1 MKVKTFKLRDE
12 DNPHMK
18 RLKVKNIRMMITQ
31 EASVVDEDANLVNV
45 AEAIVDDPKT
55 RSVYVLNRDKK
66 LVGIIP
72 VIELVQYL
80 YYDNIPQE
88 YILYR
93 FPMLLSS
100 EPKAKDIML
109 PPVWVKDDESITSAF
124 IKMFKNNLKELPVVD
139 DDMHV
144 IGDLNILEL
153 IKAWVEVN
161 KNAH

>member
-1 MKVKTFKLRDE
+1 MK
-12 DNPHMK
+12 H
-18 RLKVKNIRMMITQ
+18 LKVKNIRMMITQ
-31 EASVVDEDANLVNV
+31 EASIVDEDASLLEV

-55 RSVYVLNRDKK
+55 RAVYVLDKKKK

-80 YYDNIPQE
+80 YYENIPQE

-93 FPMLLSS
+93 FPMLLSA

-109 PPVWVKDDESITSAF
+109 PPVWVKDDEDITSAF
-124 IKMFKNNLKELPVVD
+124 VKMFKNNLKELPVVD
-139 DDMHV
+139 DEMHV

-153 IKAWVEVN
+153 IKAWIEVN
-161 KNAH
+161 KHAH

>member
-1 MKVKTFKLRDE
+1 
-12 DNPHMK
+12 MK
-18 RLKVKNIRMMITQ
+18 RLKVKNIRTMITQ
-31 EASVVDEDANLVNV
+31 EASVVDEDANLIDV

-55 RSVYVLNRDKK
+55 RAVYVINKEKK

-80 YYDNIPQE
+80 YYDSIPQE

-93 FPMLLSS
+93 FPVLLSS

-124 IKMFKNNLKELPVVD
+124 VKMFKNNLKELPVVD
-139 DDMHV
+139 DEMHV

-153 IKAWVEVN
+153 IRAWVEVN
-161 KNAH
+161 KYAH